1 MIINENQE
9 TLKILTVFI
18 VVKKFDITL
27 RYNQSISILIFT
39 ILG

>member
-18 VVKKFDITL
+18 VVKKFDIKL